1 MTRSACPEQGASR
14 PSRQWFC
21 LHSLGLC
28 PAGELCL
35 TLCHLLYL
43 RGFHEMPRR
52 KGEPEVT
59 LICLTDQK
67 PHSLVDLGPLGHPER
82 PCSGSQVI

>member
-1 MTRSACPEQGASR
+1 
-14 PSRQWFC
+14 
-21 LHSLGLC
+21 
-28 PAGELCL
+28 
-35 TLCHLLYL
+35 
-43 RGFHEMPRR
+43 MPRR